1 MKYIKQD
8 LEDAVEVLQKRIT
21 IKDSTIEGHE
31 VNMGIMQQII
41 DTQKDTIETML
52 RHMETMRKMHEL
64 DLKQLKT
71 KNYEN

>member
-21 IKDSTIEGHE
+21 IKDSTIESHE

>member
-31 VNMGIMQQII
+31 VNMAIMQKII
-41 DTQKDTIETML
+41 DTQKDTIETIL
-52 RHMETMRKMHEL
+52 RHMETMKKMHEL

>member
-8 LEDAVEVLQKRIT
+8 LEDAVEVLRKIIT

-31 VNMGIMQQII
+31 VNMAIMQKII
-41 DTQKDTIETML
+41 DTQKDTIETIL